1 MEQEQEQK
9 WIRAIVKRGSPK
21 AADALVRA
29 YYDEIYKFVYW
40 QTGNREDALDVT
52 QECFISALRSLSSF
66 DPKKSGFRTW
76 LHRVASHKVIDLRRK
91 RGAAPVFVEIG
102 EADAAG
108 AADSTDFTEQIQNRE
123 LLERV
128 EQFVS
133 GMNPNMQE
141 VFRLRIYAGCSF
153 PEIAAVMAEPEAAVK
168 ARYYRLAAVVRK
180 EVGDE
185 R

>member
-1 MEQEQEQK
+1 MEQEQK

-40 QTGNREDALDVT
+40 QVGNREDALDIT
-52 QECFISALRSLSSF
+52 QECFISALRSLPSYE
-66 DPKKSGFRTW
+66 PKKSGFRTW

-102 EADAAG
+102 EADADAAG
-108 AADSTDFTEQIQNRE
+108 AADLTDFTEQIQNRE
-123 LLERV
+123 LLKRV

-133 GMNPNMQE
+133 GMNPNVQE

-153 PEIAAVMAEPEAAVK
+153 PEIAAVLAEPEAAVK
-168 ARYYRLAAVVRK
+168 ARYYRLIAAVRK
-180 EVGDE
+180 EFGDE

>member
-1 MEQEQEQK
+1 MEQEQK

-52 QECFISALRSLSSF
+52 QECFISALRSLASY

-91 RGAAPVFVEIG
+91 RVAAPVFVEIG

-108 AADSTDFTEQIQNRE
+108 AADWTDFTEQIQNQ
-123 LLERV
+123 ERV
-128 EQFVS
+128 ERFVS
-133 GMNPNMQE
+133 GTNPNMQE

-168 ARYYRLAAVVRK
+168 ARYYRLAAAVRK
-180 EVGDE
+180 EFGDE